1 MKKIVVGVFLGIG
14 VLSLFGIL
22 RFILAVRYAENDPVS
37 ETAEYYLP
45 APTPGS
51 DLDAIEAD
59 AEIKIP
65 SSAKE
70 IHAMISG
77 FRELETWVRFEL
89 PANDFDLFLEDTL
102 CTSPMVSVNPT
113 RYTRD
118 ELFDPEWWQPN
129 RAKDLLECHGG
140 HQYLRQQIL
149 VDRSDKEIITVYVL
163 SITDDFGTPTPNSQ

>member
-1 MKKIVVGVFLGIG
+1 MKKIVAGVFVGIALLTIFWL
-14 VLSLFGIL
+14 LSFFSSLPQ
-22 RFILAVRYAENDPVS
+22 AEDEVFS
-37 ETAEYYLP
+37 ETAEYYQP

-51 DLDAIEAD
+51 DLDTIEAN

-89 PANDFDLFLEDTL
+89 PANEIELFLIGTL
-102 CTSPMVSVNPT
+102 CTSPVVSVKPT

-118 ELFDPEWWQPN
+118 ELFDPEWWQPHQ
-129 RAKDLLECHGG
+129 AEDLAECHGG

-149 VDRSDKEIITVYVL
+149 VDRSNNEIFTVYVF
-163 SITDDFGTPTPNSQ
+163 SFTDDFGTPTPNSQ